1 MILKQKIATI
11 IAFIAFIFAAGTI
24 ETIPIISFAL
34 LGVMFGAIVIGGLDK
49 IKKVPATRTGRSG
62 DK

>member
-1 MILKQKIATI
+1 MILKQKIAAI
-11 IAFIAFIFAAGTI
+11 IAFSAFIFAAGMI
-24 ETIPIISFAL
+24 ETIPVISFAL
-34 LGVMFGAIVIGGLDK
+34 LSVMFGAIVIGGLNE